1 MKPSGEHT
9 RPPACGVRRLAEHG
23 FPARRRK
30 LHARARALPG
40 PTEIVSVS
48 AVFRR
53 RPPRVALAAPQR
65 PSEESSSSLKFAT
78 SEAVERGS
86 RPFYKMNSTAI
97 YRESSTETD
106 LGDHD
111 LAWLGWL
118 RDALPAA
125 VIFRPYS
132 AGPANR
138 KPADENNVPRA
149 TPRDA
154 QAINVSGR
162 ISLRLKDFVGRR
174 FRNSR
179 GTRSNFISTFKQ
191 L

>member
-1 MKPSGEHT
+1 VRFSGDGH
-9 RPPACGVRRLAEHG
+9 PASLSRDLN
-23 FPARRRK
+23 
-30 LHARARALPG
+30 
-40 PTEIVSVS
+40 
-48 AVFRR
+48 
-53 RPPRVALAAPQR
+53 APQR
-65 PSEESSSSLKFAT
+65 LSEESSSSLKFAT

-86 RPFYKMNSTAI
+86 TPFYKMNSTAI

-106 LGDHD
+106 LGHHG

-118 RDALPAA
+118 RDAHPAA

-138 KPADENNVPRA
+138 KPADESNVPRA